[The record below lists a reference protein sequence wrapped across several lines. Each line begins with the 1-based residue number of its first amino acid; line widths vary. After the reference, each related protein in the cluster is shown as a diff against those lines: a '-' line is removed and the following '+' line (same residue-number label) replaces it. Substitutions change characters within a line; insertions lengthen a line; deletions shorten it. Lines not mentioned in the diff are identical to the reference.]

1 MPVKYELRGFGG
13 GPCPR
18 KGKGFLVFLGQRI
31 LFRDDAI
38 LDPFEKLIGVSLE
51 SPAKADDVLDEEG
64 EIRPM
69 GILASPRGLNL
80 DGDPTLSGI
89 VGVAVEIGTDD
100 ASHVVN

>member
-1 MPVKYELRGFGG
+1 MDLGASPPAPAPERARAFWL
-13 GPCPR
+13 
-18 KGKGFLVFLGQRI
+18 LSGQRI
-31 LFRDDAI
+31 LFRDDVI

-51 SPAKADDVLDEEG
+51 SPAEADDVLDEEG

-69 GILASPRGLNL
+69 GILASPRGLYL

>member
-1 MPVKYELRGFGG
+1 MDLGASAAAPALERARAFWVLS
-13 GPCPR
+13 
-18 KGKGFLVFLGQRI
+18 GQRI
-31 LFRDDAI
+31 LFRDDVI